1 MANVQNISINGTM
14 LTIEGGESIYG
25 ELGISLERFATLL
38 SRDAYTPYMNAAPTA
53 ETKTY
58 IDTDGSTNTFAIGQS
73 VVYPDPDS
81 DDGYG
86 IAFLKAILEDGTRV
100 WGAGGGGS
108 GDTREKVR
116 ITLVS
121 DQSES
126 DPNLIGAAVVVH
138 DNTLNEDVLNTTWQG
153 EELLA
158 KVTALSE
165 YTVTVGSVN
174 SYSTPSAKT
183 FTAAIGYDRSV
194 SFTYVYSAVKVSILS
209 NQSADQT
216 IAAVKAT
223 VSYGTNSVEVAN
235 GETVGIPTDQQVTI
249 SFPAVDGYKKP
260 DDIVFTNSAGGLQE
274 KSGTYQTE
282 LLTVNV
288 TSDGTPAGYVLTIGS
303 LGTQTEQNKT
313 WKVPYGTSV
322 TVSASDVEG
331 YTTPSPQSFTA
342 GSTSRTITMTYTK
355 IVAIDLSMQDIH
367 GVSLSSR
374 STANCYVVKRAGTY
388 MFPLV
393 YGNAI
398 KNGTPNTAAYTKV
411 SGEYSHDFVN
421 HLDNQ
426 ITSPYIE
433 DHSGCTA
440 ADVELSIADT
450 DGVFTDLSLMA
461 GSLCRF
467 VKFTVTSVPEV
478 GANGVISIKDSSGNV
493 IWSWHIWLWAD
504 DLTPVEITNSGGT
517 KYSILPVNLASKWD
531 DRSKARIKNWFY
543 QWGRSVPLLCP
554 SAYRSRSDHASYGS
568 KSLVKSS
575 SCASTIGQG
584 IKNPTTFYIC
594 NVKNNNKLFG
604 TANYYNLWDANCT
617 TTGYSDN
624 VVVKTV
630 YDPCPVGFKMPNGN
644 TFTGFVSGTTVN
656 AAGSFDAGYKFK
668 RKSSDSVG
676 VFFPAAGSRYYSS
689 GGLDNVGSY
698 GNVWL
703 SCAYSKDRAGLL
715 YFYSGNVHP
724 QHKYYR
730 AYGCSVRPVQ
740 E

>member
-1 MANVQNISINGTM
+1 MADVTKIMINNETYNLVGGTP
-14 LTIEGGESIYG
+14 IY
-25 ELGISLERFATLL
+25 EEMGIDIMRFAELL
-38 SRDAYTPYMNAAPTA
+38 SRDAYTPYMDAAPTA

-58 IDTDGSTNTFAIGQS
+58 IDTDGSENTFRIGQS

-86 IAFLKAILEDGTRV
+86 IAFLKAILEDGSRV

-126 DPNLIGAAVVVH
+126 DHNLIGATVAVH
-138 DNTLNEDVLNTTWQG
+138 DNTMNEDVLNTTWQG

-165 YTVTVGSVN
+165 YTITVGNVN
-174 SYSTPSAKT
+174 SYSAPAPKT

-194 SFTYVYSAVKVSILS
+194 SFAYVYSAVKVNILS
-209 NQSADQT
+209 NQSADEA
-216 IAAVKAT
+216 ISSVKAT
-223 VSYGTNSVEVAN
+223 VSFGETSIEVAH
-235 GETVGIPTDQQVTI
+235 GETVGIPTDQEVTI
-249 SFPAVDGYKKP
+249 SFPDVDGYKKP
-260 DDIVFTNSAGGLQE
+260 EDIVFTNSAGGLQE

-288 TSDGTPAGYVLTIGS
+288 TSDGTPSGYVLTIGS
-303 LGTQTEQNKT
+303 LGTQTEQTKT

-331 YTTPSPQSFTA
+331 YTTPASQTFTA
-342 GSTSRTITMTYTK
+342 GSVSRTITMNYAK

-398 KNGTPNTAAYTKV
+398 KNGATNSAAYTKN
-411 SGEYSHDFVN
+411 SGSYSHAFVN
-421 HLDNQ
+421 HLDAQ

-450 DGVFTDLSLMA
+450 DGLFTDISLMA
-461 GSLCRF
+461 GSTCRF
-467 VKFTVTSVPEV
+467 VKFTVTSVPSV
-478 GANGVISIKDSSGNV
+478 GANGVISIKDRNGNV
-493 IWSWHIWLWAD
+493 IWSWHIWLWED
-504 DLTPVEITNSGGT
+504 DLTPVEITNSGGV

-531 DRSKARIKNWFY
+531 DSSKTRIKNWFY

-554 SAYRSRSDHASYGS
+554 SAYNSTTDHASYGA
-568 KSLVKSS
+568 KSLLKEST
-575 SCASTIGQG
+575 ARTIGHG
-584 IKNPTTFYIC
+584 IQTPTTFYY
-594 NVKNNNKLFG
+594 NSSSPYNWFG
-604 TANYYNLWDANCT
+604 TVSYYNLWDANCT
-617 TTGYSDN
+617 DTGYSDN
-624 VVVKTV
+624 TVVKTV
-630 YDPCPVGFKMPNGN
+630 YDPCPVGFKIPNGN
-644 TFTGFVSGTTVN
+644 TFTGFGSGSSVN
-656 AAGSFDAGYKFK
+656 AVGSFDAGYKFK
-668 RKSSDSVG
+668 RNSSDTVG
-676 VFFPAAGSRYYSS
+676 VFFPAAGLRHRND
-689 GGLDNVGSY
+689 GTLNNVGSNGY
-698 GNVWL
+698 VWL
-703 SCAYSKDRAGLL
+703 SCANSQNNAGYL
-715 YFYSGNVHP
+715 YFLSGLVYP
-724 QHKYYR
+724 QNSNFR
-730 AYGCSVRPVQ
+730 AFGFAVRPSQ